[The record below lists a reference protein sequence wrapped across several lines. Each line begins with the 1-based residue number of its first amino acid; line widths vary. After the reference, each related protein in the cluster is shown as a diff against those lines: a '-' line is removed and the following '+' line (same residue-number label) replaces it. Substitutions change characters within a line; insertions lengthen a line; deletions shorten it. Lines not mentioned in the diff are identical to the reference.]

1 MNTYIALLRGINI
14 GGNNILPM
22 KELVTILETLGYE
35 NIQTYIQS
43 GNVVLRSSKKVGVKD
58 AAEISGAIFRK
69 KGFEPKVL
77 LLSAKQLQDAIKNN
91 PFPTDNGKALHFL
104 FLESKPGQPNI
115 GQLEAL
121 KTESEEFRLDK
132 KVFYLYAPQGVGRS
146 KLAVAI
152 EKSLG
157 VPVTGR
163 NWNTVSRLASMV
175 ETAKH

>member
-14 GGNNILPM
+14 GGKNILPM

-77 LLSAKQLQDAIKNN
+77 LLSAKQLQDAI
-91 PFPTDNGKALHFL
+91 FCFL
-104 FLESKPGQPNI
+104 N
-115 GQLEAL
+115 
-121 KTESEEFRLDK
+121 
-132 KVFYLYAPQGVGRS
+132 
-146 KLAVAI
+146 
-152 EKSLG
+152 
-157 VPVTGR
+157 R
-163 NWNTVSRLASMV
+163 NLVNQI
-175 ETAKH
+175 

>member
-14 GGNNILPM
+14 GGNHILPM
-22 KELVTILETLGYE
+22 KELVAILETLGFE

-43 GNVVLRSSKKVGVKD
+43 GNVVFRSGKKIGAKD

-77 LLSAKQLQDAIKNN
+77 LLSAKQLQDAIKHN
-91 PFPTDNGKALHFL
+91 PFPTDDGKALHFL
-104 FLESKPGQPNI
+104 FLESKPGQPNMER
-115 GQLEAL
+115 LETL
-121 KTESEEFRLDK
+121 KGKSEAFKLDK
-132 KVFYLYAPQGVGRS
+132 KVFYLYAPEGVGRS
-146 KLAVAI
+146 KLAVAV

-163 NWNTVSRLASMV
+163 NWNTVSKLAAMV
-175 ETAKH
+175 EGA